1 MHAKSGGS
9 SGEPPDFL
17 FIPAACRS
25 RKDLPRSA
33 GGGDRARNAGY
44 RLRNAEDG
52 GTGTGRRRR
61 GCGATGTERRAA
73 GPRVRVRVRDAE
85 HGRRGR
91 GARDAGR
98 KTRNTWTRT
107 RTRARARGHGVQDAG
122 RRTQNTGYWPRA
134 AEHGKRGHEVQ
145 KTEDAGTKCRRRKTR
160 ARGAGRRTRATGRG
174 QQNTGN
180 AGTGRRRRGIGDG
193 AQAPVHGP
201 QRDCI
206 HPPSPATTCRDR
218 SQPGAIRRRDQSA
231 GTFHGWTPAAGT
243 RNNPPGPFTAGRHPP
258 PGPIRRDLSRL
269 DARRPAPQQP
279 AGAVHSRAPS
289 AAAAATCR
297 AYESESRRCHRARR
311 TCCCRAAPRPT

>member
-73 GPRVRVRVRDAE
+73 GPRVRGA
-85 HGRRGR
+85 GR
-91 GARDAGR
+91 GCGCGTRKTRAWGAGR

-107 RTRARARGHGVQDAG
+107 RTRARARGAGDG
-122 RRTQNTGYWPRA
+122 RR
-134 AEHGKRGHEVQ
+134 
-145 KTEDAGTKCRRRKTR
+145 GT
-160 ARGAGRRTRATGRG
+160 
-174 QQNTGN
+174 
-180 AGTGRRRRGIGDG
+180 GDG
-193 AQAPVHGP
+193 AQAPVHGT
-201 QRDCI
+201 QRDRI
-206 HPPSPATTCRDR
+206 RPAR
-218 SQPGAIRRRDQSA
+218 P
-231 GTFHGWTPAAGT
+231 
-243 RNNPPGPFTAGRHPP
+243 RNNRPGPFTAGRHPP

-269 DARRPAPQQP
+269 DARRRDPQQP
-279 AGAVHSRAPS
+279 AGAIHSRAPS
-289 AAAAATCR
+289 ATGTCNNPPGPSTAGR
-297 AYESESRRCHRARR
+297 HPP
-311 TCCCRAAPRPT
+311 RAAPYLSRVRIRITPLPPRTPYMLLPRCTSTDLTS

>member
-33 GGGDRARNAGY
+33 GGGDRARNTGN
-44 RLRNAEDG
+44 RPRDAEDG

-61 GCGATGTERRAA
+61 GCGAA
-73 GPRVRVRVRDAE
+73 GA
-85 HGRRGR
+85 GAGR
-91 GARDAGR
+91 GTRKTRAWGAGR

-122 RRTQNTGYWPRA
+122 RRTQNAERRTRATG
-134 AEHGKRGHEVQ
+134 RGQ
-145 KTEDAGTKCRRRKTR
+145 QNTGNGGTKCRRRKTR

-180 AGTGRRRRGIGDG
+180 AGTGRRRRGT
-193 AQAPVHGP
+193 
-201 QRDCI
+201 
-206 HPPSPATTCRDR
+206 SPRAWTAARL
-218 SQPGAIRRRDQSA
+218 
-231 GTFHGWTPAAGT
+231 HTPARP
-243 RNNPPGPFTAGRHPP
+243 RNNLPGPFTAGRLPP
-258 PGPIRRDLSRL
+258 R
-269 DARRPAPQQP
+269 
-279 AGAVHSRAPS
+279 
-289 AAAAATCR
+289 AAATCR
-297 AYESESRRCHRARR
+297 AYESESRRCRRARR

>member
-44 RLRNAEDG
+44 RLRNAEDA

-73 GPRVRVRVRDAE
+73 GPRVRVRGAGAE

-91 GARDAGR
+91 GAQDAKRGTRGR
-98 KTRNTWTRT
+98 G
-107 RTRARARGHGVQDAG
+107 RGHGHG
-122 RRTQNTGYWPRA
+122 GTG
-134 AEHGKRGHEVQ
+134 
-145 KTEDAGTKCRRRKTR
+145 
-160 ARGAGRRTRATGRG
+160 ARGAGRRTQNAEHGLLAAGSRTRETRARARG
-174 QQNTGN
+174 
-180 AGTGRRRRGIGDG
+180 AGDGRRGTGDG
-193 AQAPVHGP
+193 AQETGHKPPCMERNATAYAPPG
-201 QRDCI
+201 
-206 HPPSPATTCRDR
+206 PATTGLDR

-258 PGPIRRDLSRL
+258 PEPATTCRDRSQPGAIRRG
-269 DARRPAPQQP
+269 PHP
-279 AGAVHSRAPS
+279 
-289 AAAAATCR
+289 TCR
-297 AYESESRRCHRARR
+297 AYESESRRCRRARR

>member
-33 GGGDRARNAGY
+33 GGGDRARNTGN
-44 RLRNAEDG
+44 RPRDAEDG
-52 GTGTGRRRR
+52 ATGA
-61 GCGATGTERRAA
+61 GCGARETGARAQGA
-73 GPRVRVRVRDAE
+73 GPRVRGA
-85 HGRRGR
+85 GR
-91 GARDAGR
+91 GCGTRKTRAWGAGR
-98 KTRNTWTRT
+98 KTRNTWTWTRT

-134 AEHGKRGHEVQ
+134 AEHGKRGH
-145 KTEDAGTKCRRRKTR
+145 
-160 ARGAGRRTRATGRG
+160 GAQETGH
-174 QQNTGN
+174 
-180 AGTGRRRRGIGDG
+180 RRRGT
-193 AQAPVHGP
+193 
-201 QRDCI
+201 
-206 HPPSPATTCRDR
+206 SPRAWTAARL
-218 SQPGAIRRRDQSA
+218 
-231 GTFHGWTPAAGT
+231 HTPAQP
-243 RNNPPGPFTAGRHPP
+243 RNNLPGPFTAGRHPP

>member
-25 RKDLPRSA
+25 RKDLPRSV

-73 GPRVRVRVRDAE
+73 GPRVRGA
-85 HGRRGR
+85 GR
-91 GARDAGR
+91 GARVRNTEDAG
-98 KTRNTWTRT
+98 
-107 RTRARARGHGVQDAG
+107 VG
-122 RRTQNTGYWPRA
+122 RRTQN
-134 AEHGKRGHEVQ
+134 AERGTR
-145 KTEDAGTKCRRRKTR
+145 KTWTR

-201 QRDCI
+201 QRDRI
-206 HPPSPATTCRDR
+206 RPAR
-218 SQPGAIRRRDQSA
+218 P
-231 GTFHGWTPAAGT
+231 
-243 RNNPPGPFTAGRHPP
+243 RNNLPGPFTAGRHPP
-258 PGPIRRDLSRL
+258 R
-269 DARRPAPQQP
+269 
-279 AGAVHSRAPS
+279 
-289 AAAAATCR
+289 AAATCR
-297 AYESESRRCHRARR
+297 AYESESRRCRRARR

>member
-52 GTGTGRRRR
+52 GTGTGRGVR
-61 GCGATGTERRAA
+61 GHGHRAQGSGAA
-73 GPRVRVRVRDAE
+73 GA
-85 HGRRGR
+85 GAGAGR
-91 GARDAGR
+91 GTRKTRAWGAGR
-98 KTRNTWTRT
+98 KTRNAEHVKRG
-107 RTRARARGHGVQDAG
+107 RGHGHGGTGARGAG
-122 RRTQNTGYWPRA
+122 RRTQNTGYWPRQQNT
-134 AEHGKRGHEVQ
+134 GNG
-145 KTEDAGTKCRRRKTR
+145 GTKCRRRKTR

-206 HPPSPATTCRDR
+206 HPPGPATTGLDR

-243 RNNPPGPFTAGRHPP
+243 RNNPPGPFTAGRPP
-258 PGPIRRDLSRL
+258 PGPATTRRGRSQPGAIRRG
-269 DARRPAPQQP
+269 PHP
-279 AGAVHSRAPS
+279 
-289 AAAAATCR
+289 TCR
-297 AYESESRRCHRARR
+297 AYESESRRCRRARR

>member
-52 GTGTGRRRR
+52 ATGTGRRRR
-61 GCGATGTERRAA
+61 GCGAA
-73 GPRVRVRVRDAE
+73 GA
-85 HGRRGR
+85 GAGR
-91 GARDAGR
+91 GTRKTRAWGAGR

-107 RTRARARGHGVQDAG
+107 RTRARARGHGVQDAE
-122 RRTQNTGYWPRA
+122 RRTRAIGRGQQNTGN
-134 AEHGKRGHEVQ
+134 G
-145 KTEDAGTKCRRRKTR
+145 GTKCRRRKTR

-206 HPPSPATTCRDR
+206 HPPGPATTCRGR
-218 SQPGAIRRRDQSA
+218 SQPGAIRR
-231 GTFHGWTPAAGT
+231 
-243 RNNPPGPFTAGRHPP
+243 GPHP
-258 PGPIRRDLSRL
+258 
-269 DARRPAPQQP
+269 
-279 AGAVHSRAPS
+279 
-289 AAAAATCR
+289 TCR
-297 AYESESRRCHRARR
+297 AYESESRRCRRARR

>member
-1 MHAKSGGS
+1 MQNREVPLGS
-9 SGEPPDFL
+9 LPIFFSSLRLAEAG
-17 FIPAACRS
+17 RS
-25 RKDLPRSA
+25 RPEVR
-33 GGGDRARNAGY
+33 GGDRARNAGY

-52 GTGTGRRRR
+52 GTGTGRGVR
-61 GCGATGTERRAA
+61 GA
-73 GPRVRVRVRDAE
+73 GAE

-91 GARDAGR
+91 GAQDAKRGTRGR
-98 KTRNTWTRT
+98 G
-107 RTRARARGHGVQDAG
+107 RGHGGTGCRTQDAG
-122 RRTQNTGYWPRA
+122 RRTRATGRGQQNTGN
-134 AEHGKRGHEVQ
+134 G
-145 KTEDAGTKCRRRKTR
+145 GTKCRRRKTR

-206 HPPSPATTCRDR
+206 HPPGPATTCRGR

-258 PGPIRRDLSRL
+258 PGPATTRRGRPQPGAIRHRDL
-269 DARRPAPQQP
+269 QQP

-289 AAAAATCR
+289 AAGR
-297 AYESESRRCHRARR
+297 RYLSRVRIRITPLPPRTPYMLLPRC
-311 TCCCRAAPRPT
+311 TSTDLTS

>member
-52 GTGTGRRRR
+52 GTGTGAGRGRR
-61 GCGATGTERRAA
+61 GHGHGH
-73 GPRVRVRVRDAE
+73 G
-85 HGRRGR
+85 HGRRHGRRTQNAEHVYADADAGTGTGTGAR
-91 GARDAGR
+91 GAGR
-98 KTRNTWTRT
+98 RT
-107 RTRARARGHGVQDAG
+107 QNAE

-145 KTEDAGTKCRRRKTR
+145 KTEDAGTGCRT
-160 ARGAGRRTRATGRG
+160 
-174 QQNTGN
+174 QNTGYWPR
-180 AGTGRRRRGIGDG
+180 AAEHGKRGHG
-193 AQAPVHGP
+193 AQETGHKPPCMERNATAYAPPG
-201 QRDCI
+201 
-206 HPPSPATTCRDR
+206 PATTGLDR

-258 PGPIRRDLSRL
+258 PGPATTRRGRSQPGAIRRG
-269 DARRPAPQQP
+269 PHP
-279 AGAVHSRAPS
+279 
-289 AAAAATCR
+289 TCR
-297 AYESESRRCHRARR
+297 AYESESRRCRRARR